1 MAQTPMRLSAG
12 TKLGPYEIL
21 APLGAGGMGEVYRA
35 RDTRL
40 DRTVAIKVLPAHH
53 SDNPDRRQRFEREAR
68 AISAL
73 QHPNICVLFD
83 VGREEDIDYL
93 VMEHLEGET
102 LAERLRRGALPLDQ
116 ARRIA
121 IEITSALER
130 AHQAGIV
137 HRDLK
142 PANIMLTKSGAK
154 LMDFGLAKPT
164 PGFGGPGRGTPT
176 PSSPTVSLS
185 ELATPASPLTQKGQ
199 IVGTFEY
206 IAPEVLRG
214 AEADARSDLFSFGC
228 VLYETITGRRA
239 FHGESQLSVLASIL
253 EKEPEPASAI
263 QPAVPPALEGIIR
276 NCLKKDPDERYS
288 TAHDVKLQLE
298 MTDTVAPAV
307 ERKPGSRAS
316 VWIAAAALVVVA
328 AAAGVF
334 LLRAPARFQDTT
346 YTTILAPEGAVLT
359 STTVSAGPVVVSPD
373 GTQLAYAASQNEGPQ
388 MLWVR
393 RLNSPVTR
401 SLPGTEG
408 AMHPFWSADGRSLG
422 FFADR
427 KLKKVSAEGGPAVA
441 LADAGDPRGGAW
453 NRDGVILYAADADG
467 PFQSIGAA
475 GGTPRMEAGVP
486 DTPLLFTQR
495 YPCFLP
501 DQRHYLFMLRGSSP
515 GTGSKKGIY
524 AGELG
529 KPGLKRV
536 LEMDRPSSAV
546 YASGYIVY
554 ARDRTLMA
562 QKFDAGRL
570 ELAGDP
576 VTLAADVRIDS
587 RFRLGVY
594 SASQNG
600 ILAYQTGVANNELL
614 LQEVAADGTV
624 IANVGPPGLYLSGGD
639 PHYWPDG
646 ARAGTAIQ
654 DPRTGLSDI
663 WQIDL
668 HTAARHRLS
677 VGEGDKLTFAVSADG
692 SRIAYDVGDD
702 AGTGVMVQATSG
714 AAGATE
720 ILRVAKL
727 LFVDALSPDGKFVI
741 SSNFAQGKISV
752 LAVPVSGGGP
762 IPLVSGS
769 GNNFEAQVSPDGKFM
784 AYVSDQNGRSE
795 VYVCPFPKNSG
806 RWQVSQDGGTEPRW
820 GADGKALYFFGLDN
834 RLMKA
839 QVALTADAVRVGEI
853 TPMFR
858 VRGLT
863 SLGWRYDVS
872 RDGKRFL
879 ITRSQPD
886 PGSSEITL
894 VTNWTKALKP

>member
-1 MAQTPMRLSAG
+1 
-12 TKLGPYEIL
+12 
-21 APLGAGGMGEVYRA
+21 MGEVYRA

-40 DRTVAIKVLPAHH
+40 DRTVAIKVLPSHL

-73 QHPNICVLFD
+73 QHPHICVLFD

-102 LAERLRRGALPLDQ
+102 LAERLLRGALPLDQ

-121 IEITSALER
+121 IEIAAALER
-130 AHQAGIV
+130 AHRAGIV

-154 LMDFGLAKPT
+154 LMDFGLSKPT

-185 ELATPASPLTQKGQ
+185 ELAAPASPLTQKGQ
-199 IVGTFEY
+199 IVGTFEF

-228 VLYETITGRRA
+228 VLYEMITGRRA
-239 FHGESQLSVLASIL
+239 FHGDSQLSVLASIL

-263 QPAVPPALEGIIR
+263 EPAVPPALEGIVR

-298 MTDTVAPAV
+298 MTDTAPPAV

-316 VWIAAAALVVVA
+316 VWIAAAALVLVA
-328 AAAGVF
+328 AGAGAF
-334 LLRAPARFQDTT
+334 LLRAPARFQGTT
-346 YTTILAPEGAVLT
+346 YTTIVAPEGALLN

-427 KLKKVSAEGGPAVA
+427 KLKKVSAEGGPVVA
-441 LADAGDPRGGAW
+441 LAAARDPRGGAW
-453 NRDGVILYAADADG
+453 NRDGVILYAPDGYG
-467 PFQSIGAA
+467 PFRSIGAA
-475 GGTPRMEAGVP
+475 GGTPKTEAAVP
-486 DTPLLFTQR
+486 GPPMAFTHR

-501 DQRHYLFMLRGSSP
+501 DQKHYLFMMRGVTP

-524 AGELG
+524 AGALG
-529 KPGLKRV
+529 KPDLKCV
-536 LEMDRPSSAV
+536 LEMDQPSSAV
-546 YASGYIVY
+546 YASGYILY
-554 ARDRTLMA
+554 ARDRTLIA
-562 QKFDAGRL
+562 QKFDAGAL

-576 VTLAADVRIDS
+576 ITLAADVRLDS

-624 IANVGPPGLYLSGGD
+624 IATVGPPAIYLSGGD
-639 PHYWPDG
+639 PHYWPGG
-646 ARAGTAIQ
+646 ARAGTAVQ

-663 WQIDL
+663 WQVDL
-668 HTAARHRLS
+668 HTAARRRLT

-692 SRIAYDVGDD
+692 SRIAYDIEN
-702 AGTGVMVQATSG
+702 GTESGISVQATSG
-714 AAGATE
+714 AAGSTV
-720 ILRVAKL
+720 LQRRQDFY
-727 LFVDALSPDGKFVI
+727 FVDAWTPDGKFVI
-741 SSNFAQGKISV
+741 ASSAAEEHSPI
-752 LAVPVSGGGP
+752 LAVPTAGGDA

-769 GNNFEAQVSPDGKFM
+769 SNAFNGQVSPDGKFL
-784 AYVSDQNGRSE
+784 AYVNDDSGKNE
-795 VYVCPFPKNSG
+795 VYVCQFPKSSG
-806 RWQVSQDGGTEPRW
+806 RWQISQDGGTEPRW
-820 GADGKALYFFGLDN
+820 SADGKVLYFFALDN

-839 QVALTADAVRVGEI
+839 QVALTAESVQVGEI
-853 TPMFR
+853 APMFR
-858 VRGLT
+858 LRGLNAM
-863 SLGWRYDVS
+863 GWRYDVS

-886 PGSSEITL
+886 PGSSEIML
-894 VTNWTKALKP
+894 VTNWTKGLKR